1 MTAEAD
7 GNFGTAGLLKAGE
20 GKGGS
25 SPAGFRG
32 SMGLLNC
39 GLGPMASRTR
49 RGDVSALS
57 CPVCGAL
64 LYTLQISV
72 QSKWSP

>member
-20 GKGGS
+20 GEGGS

-32 SMGLLNC
+32 SMGLLTLWSWTH
-39 GLGPMASRTR
+39 GL
-49 RGDVSALS
+49 
-57 CPVCGAL
+57 
-64 LYTLQISV
+64 QN
-72 QSKWSP
+72 